1 MNPDNYER
9 ARQLLTDTNRAS
21 ISLMQRKIGLSV
33 WEAFRMMERVE
44 SEGLVS
50 PANGKGAE
58 GLLAVHKHD
67 AFRWENA
74 MRHDQHS
81 APLGE
86 PRPNISKRKNHYKRY
101 YTATLFALFSKPPK
115 N

>member
-1 MNPDNYER
+1 
-9 ARQLLTDTNRAS
+9 
-21 ISLMQRKIGLSV
+21 
-33 WEAFRMMERVE
+33 MMERVE

-101 YTATLFALFSKPPK
+101 YTASLQLDHDADEEEIGRWLSTSLKSFEQWRTQRLADPTGPAPIYEASDESG
-115 N
+115 